1 MEVLQFIKRT
11 KMKQKFTVYC
21 ITKIT
26 EEAEIEAE
34 SLEEAISLAEQN
46 PSDYDWSECG
56 ELENEYEGE

>member
-1 MEVLQFIKRT
+1 
-11 KMKQKFTVYC
+11 MKQKFTVYC

-34 SLEEAISLAEQN
+34 SLEEAIALAEQN